1 MTLFVVLLVIV
12 IAIVNLF
19 RFLANP
25 NDPQRRRDFDDG
37 FGGCCMSGES
47 GCDADRLCGDRDSA
61 RRCGICLFPAPHHP
75 VAGREGGVG
84 TIDRVASSLRHG
96 LVYRFRGCRFGCG
109 GKHVVPIRRIR
120 RAVSALCPVSV
131 RFFPNPAK
139 IRARYRDCCGDVL
152 GLSCR
157 GGAAVLCVARFLGG

>member
-47 GCDADRLCGDRDSA
+47 GCAFIIVVLLGTLIGS
-61 RRCGICLFPAPHHP
+61 GLF
-75 VAGREGGVG
+75 
-84 TIDRVASSLRHG
+84 
-96 LVYRFRGCRFGCG
+96 VYLLATG
-109 GKHVVPIRRIR
+109 
-120 RAVSALCPVSV
+120 
-131 RFFPNPAK
+131 
-139 IRARYRDCCGDVL
+139 
-152 GLSCR
+152 
-157 GGAAVLCVARFLGG
+157 